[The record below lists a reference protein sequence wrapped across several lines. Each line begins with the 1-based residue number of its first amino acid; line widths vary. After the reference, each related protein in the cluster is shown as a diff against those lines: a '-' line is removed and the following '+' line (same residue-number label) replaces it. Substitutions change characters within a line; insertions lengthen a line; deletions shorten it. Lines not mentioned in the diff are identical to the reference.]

1 MTLELSILGKTH
13 DERESCLAAPL
24 IRQAARDRAK
34 WQEAAQ
40 AMAKNLCAESAHVLR
55 LEAGS
60 HDTATNSVAKLFALP
75 AFLKRW
81 RATHGE
87 SCAKEASCESRV
99 RFEFIR
105 ADFDNDI
112 DEFVRTFRE
121 QGQLAFAIET
131 PENFFALMI
140 QTPIGLEQAGDCTH
154 LVGCIAE
161 LERAADMEKVVRE
174 AQQDMLLRVLDSGGT
189 SAFVLNSEGWVRK
202 QNECAV
208 RLLGEILHFPGGAR
222 EDQSSQT
229 ASEQNAPDLK
239 KLLPL
244 ERMRAS
250 QYSVTTPENRKLMI
264 YAVRWR
270 SNGSIFD
277 NGDELLIAWDMRAEA
292 PMLGTWQSDPNGR
305 LAKSLH
311 ETFGLTRAESAL
323 VLKLVGSDLRTAATS
338 CGMAYETA
346 RSHIKSV
353 FVRMKISS
361 QSELT
366 VLVSRFAYHERLRAA
381 LLAA

>member
-1 MTLELSILGKTH
+1 MTLELSILGQTH

-24 IRQAARDRAK
+24 IRQAARGRAK

-40 AMAKNLCAESAHVLR
+40 AMAQNFGAVSARILR

-60 HDTATNSVAKLFALP
+60 CDGATNSVTKLFASP

-81 RATHGE
+81 REAEGE
-87 SCAKEASCESRV
+87 TLAKEAGSESPV
-99 RFEFIR
+99 VFELTPTDFNDDGDNFAR
-105 ADFDNDI
+105 A
-112 DEFVRTFRE
+112 FRE
-121 QGQLAFAIET
+121 QELLAFGIET
-131 PENFFALMI
+131 PGGFYALMI
-140 QTPIGLEQAGDCTH
+140 ETPTGQEQNGDCSN
-154 LVGCIAE
+154 LMGCIAE
-161 LERAADMEKVVRE
+161 LERAADMEMVVRE

-208 RLLGEILHFPGGAR
+208 KLLGEILHFPGGAR
-222 EDQSSQT
+222 ENQSSQT
-229 ASEQNAPDLK
+229 ASDQNARDLK

-270 SNGSIFD
+270 PAGSIFD

-305 LAKSLH
+305 LAKSLR

-366 VLVSRFAYHERLRAA
+366 VLVSRFAYHERLRAS